1 MTGSCPVPHGPASGA
16 GDRRSTRPGEPARPD
31 VERVDGVWHVRSQR
45 LVREVLRSAD
55 ATRQAGFGV
64 ETVRA
69 GLPLTR
75 WPVLYADGEEHRT
88 QRAKIGRYFS
98 PAVVNREYRELMAA
112 EADALVGRLDDGLI
126 HDLSD
131 LALHFS
137 TRVAARVVGLTESD
151 QEGLARRLVAFFD
164 QPDAVLGDPAT
175 GWRRL
180 TAFAVALPG
189 ALDLLRFHLA
199 DVRPAIRARRTQR
212 RDDVVSHLLDEGYSE
227 IEVLMECVTYGAA
240 GMVTTRELL
249 QMAAWHLLDRPAL
262 RERFLAAP
270 GPERQAILLEVLR
283 LEPVVGHL
291 YRRAAQEID
300 LTDDAGT
307 HHRIPA
313 GARLDLA
320 VRPANADPEAVGE
333 GGLCLRPDR
342 ELPRG
347 VRPEV
352 MSFGDGAHRCPG
364 NTLALV
370 ETELFLER
378 LLAKDVRLV
387 STPRIEWE
395 EIIAGYA
402 VRDLRLQ
409 LA

>member
-1 MTGSCPVPHGPASGA
+1 MTGSCPARPGPGPAT
-16 GDRRSTRPGEPARPD
+16 GDRRSARAGEPSCPD
-31 VERVDGVWHVRSQR
+31 VECVDGVWHVRSQR

-75 WPVLYADGEEHRT
+75 WPVLYADGPEHRA
-88 QRAKIGRYFS
+88 QRAAIGRHFS
-98 PAVVNREYRELMAA
+98 PATVDREYRELMAA
-112 EADALVGRLDDGLI
+112 EADALVGRLRDGRI
-126 HDLSD
+126 HDLSE

-137 TRVAARVVGLTESD
+137 TRVAARVVGLTGSD

-164 QPDAVLGDPAT
+164 QPDAVLGEPAT
-175 GWRRL
+175 GWRRI
-180 TAFAVALPG
+180 TALAASLPG

-199 DVRPAIRARRTQR
+199 DVRPAIRARRAHR
-212 RDDVVSHLLDEGYSE
+212 RDDVVSHLLDEGCSDL
-227 IEVLMECVTYGAA
+227 EVLMECVTYGAA
-240 GMVTTRELL
+240 GMVTTREFL
-249 QMAAWHLLDRPAL
+249 QMTAWHLLDRPAL
-262 RERFLAAP
+262 RGRFLAAP

-291 YRRAAQEID
+291 FRRAAQDLD
-300 LTDDAGT
+300 LTDDAGVR
-307 HHRIPA
+307 HRVPA

-320 VRPANADPEAVGE
+320 VRPANAAPAAVGE
-333 GGLCLRPDR
+333 DGLCLRPDR
-342 ELPRG
+342 ELPRS

-352 MSFGDGAHRCPG
+352 MGFGDGAHRCPG
-364 NTLALV
+364 NSLALV

-378 LLAKDVRLV
+378 LLAEDIRLV
-387 STPRIEWE
+387 SSPRIEWE